1 MFTGFK
7 QIKRTVVLG
16 ALFVF
21 MSLAQVASARSPGN
35 IIGFDAIASASDA
48 SAVPSEAP
56 LKTQENTQPTVPLR
70 TIKSTGRVV
79 FLQNKPIEN
88 IRRHALSEALYFAA
102 LQGGARVNGFS
113 SVDQSTMLTEQI
125 LVQPSSNLLDY
136 RILSEGRRDL
146 HYEVTIEAVI
156 GDPEPSY
163 CRQNARRTVTLFA
176 PNLSIAPNVSAW
188 AQRSVSELLNGI
200 LVDLKSNRNITF
212 RNKMQQKFKLENRR
226 LDDEMDYASIMN
238 SSRVFAGDF
247 AIVPTVKIFK
257 EEDENLGLYEAGY
270 YRVIVKLNTYAGQT
284 YQLISS
290 KSVTRRVF
298 AEFDAFLDPIN
309 VLFHPDR
316 SGIVEELAAEFRG
329 FTEESIKSIMCAP
342 LKGELK
348 VENGRYL
355 VEMGSVHGLS
365 KMNLAILSSDEQPW
379 TVLRVSSLE
388 GRRIFLTPL
397 DPSRDLNNLTGQTVR
412 FMEAHYDAN

>member
-1 MFTGFK
+1 MYSGCK
-7 QIKRTVVLG
+7 QIKRTVVLV

-21 MSLAQVASARSPGN
+21 MSCAH
-35 IIGFDAIASASDA
+35 DAIASEA
-48 SAVPSEAP
+48 SAVPSEVVP
-56 LKTQENTQPTVPLR
+56 LKTQETTQPAVPLR

-79 FLQNKPIEN
+79 FLQNKPIED

-136 RILSEGRRDL
+136 RILSEERRDL

-156 GDPEPSY
+156 GNPDQSN
-163 CRQNARRTVTLFA
+163 CGQNTKRTVTLFA
-176 PNLSIAPNVSAW
+176 PNISIAPNISAW

-200 LVDLKSNRNITF
+200 LADLKNNPKITF

-247 AIVPTVKIFK
+247 AIVPSVKIFK
-257 EEDENLGLYEAGY
+257 EEDENFGLIETSY
-270 YRVIVKLNTYAGQT
+270 YRVIVQLDTYEGQT
-284 YQLISS
+284 YQLLSS

-298 AEFDAFLDPIN
+298 AEFDAFLEPIN
-309 VLFHPDR
+309 VLAHPDR
-316 SGIVEELAAEFRG
+316 SVIVEQLASEFRG
-329 FTEESIKSIMCAP
+329 FTGESIKSIMCAP

-348 VENGRYL
+348 AENGRYL
-355 VEMGSVHGLS
+355 VEMGKVHGLS
-365 KMNLAILSSDEQPW
+365 KMNLAILSSNEQPW

-388 GRRIFLTPL
+388 GRRIYLTPL
-397 DPSRDLNNLTGQTVR
+397 DPSRDLSALTGQTVR
-412 FMEAHYDAN
+412 FLEAHYDAN